1 MKGIDIMKKTKL
13 YVVENS
19 VEGIL
24 AIYDNVEMVIDYIM
38 KEWGYIIADNIFD
51 NEWNP
56 IYDDFV
62 NWLSNKSTF
71 REHYSEEELENICE
85 NNYEDYAR
93 ECLSRDI
100 TYFENELDYEIDK
113 IYLNSDEFIYD

>member
-1 MKGIDIMKKTKL
+1 MKKTKL
-13 YVVENS
+13 YVIENS
-19 VEGIL
+19 NEGIL
-24 AIYDNVEMVIDYIM
+24 AIYDNKEMVIDYIM
-38 KEWGYIIADNIFD
+38 KEWGDIIADNIFG

-56 IYDDFV
+56 IYDDFG
-62 NWLSNKSTF
+62 NWLSNKPFF

-93 ECLSRDI
+93 ECLSKDI
-100 TYFENELDYEIDK
+100 AYFENELDYDIET

>member
-1 MKGIDIMKKTKL
+1 MKKTKL

-38 KEWGYIIADNIFD
+38 KEWGYIIADNIFG

-62 NWLSNKSTF
+62 NWLSNKYIF
-71 REHYSEEELENICE
+71 HEHYSEEEFENICE

>member
-1 MKGIDIMKKTKL
+1 MKGIDIMEKTKL

-38 KEWGYIIADNIFD
+38 GEWGYIIAENIFD
-51 NEWNP
+51 DEWNS
-56 IYDDFV
+56 IYDDFE
-62 NWLSNKSTF
+62 NWLSNKGIF
-71 REHYSEEELENICE
+71 REHYSEEEFENICE

-93 ECLSRDI
+93 ECLSGDI
-100 TYFENELDYEIDK
+100 TYFENELDYEIEK
-113 IYLNSDEFIYD
+113 MYLNSYEFIYD